1 MKKLIIAI
9 SVLFLSLTVAQAQPY
24 KAAFGLEGGFGG
36 VGVTYKQF
44 TGPSNFFDYKANLQ
58 FSGGTTSL
66 MVTDTFDWN
75 VPISGG
81 LQFYYGLGAGIGATF
96 ASSASV
102 FSAAVFAN
110 LGLEYAFNAI
120 PFAISVDWNPGYY
133 MAISNGLHG
142 AFGWNHYLANVGIK
156 YTF

>member
-44 TGPSNFFDYKANLQ
+44 TGPSNFVDFKANLTL
-58 FSGGTTSL
+58 GGATSVML
-66 MVTDTFDWN
+66 TGTFDWN

-81 LQFYYGLGAGIGATF
+81 FQFFYGLGAGAGLAF
-96 ASSASV
+96 ASSYSV
-102 FSAAVFAN
+102 FSLGVFGN
-110 LGLEYAFNAI
+110 LGLEYAFSAI

-133 MAISNGLHG
+133 ASLSNGLHG
-142 AFGWNHYLANVGIK
+142 AFGWNHYVANVGIK

>member
-44 TGPSNFFDYKANLQ
+44 TGPSNFFDYKANLR
-58 FSGGTTSL
+58 FGKGYTSL

-75 VPISGG
+75 VPITGG
-81 LQFYYGLGAGIGATF
+81 LQFFYGLGVGVGATF
-96 ASSASV
+96 ASTSV
-102 FSAAVFAN
+102 FSAAVFGN
-110 LGLEYAFNAI
+110 LGFEYAFSAV
-120 PFAISVDWNPGYY
+120 PFAISIDWNPGYY
-133 MAISNGLHG
+133 MSIANGLYG
-142 AFGWNHYLANVGIK
+142 AFGWDHYVANVGLK

>member
-24 KAAFGLEGGFGG
+24 KAAFGLEGGWGG

-44 TGPSNFFDYKANLQ
+44 TGPSNFFDYKANLR
-58 FSGGTTSL
+58 FGNGYTSIL
-66 MVTDTFDWN
+66 VTDTFDWN
-75 VPISGG
+75 VPITGG
-81 LQFYYGLGAGIGATF
+81 LQFFYGLGVGVGATF
-96 ASSASV
+96 ANASV
-102 FSAAVFAN
+102 FQAGVFGN
-110 LGLEYAFNAI
+110 LGLEYAFSAI

-133 MAISNGLHG
+133 MAIANGVHG
-142 AFGWNHYLANVGIK
+142 SFGWDHYVANLGIK